1 MKKNLVFILLT
12 LAALASCA
20 SSAFAIGTPV
30 AVFTKFDEVKFR
42 AQVAANPASVWDS
55 TVTSRVGAGGASSVL
70 DTTVAISTEGW
81 VIPINQ
87 ALSDTSGVFCTLIV
101 HDATAAGDC
110 ESGADS
116 LAVAMQVS
124 ADGTTWTT
132 LAAVAA
138 QAAPTTNPITSRNNQ
153 TIVNG
158 TFHDR
163 LSMNGAAL
171 AAGAPI
177 WMFKFKM
184 RSVTPLDGS
193 DVANAYQFPFIRFVL
208 SFHDAK
214 GYIVQAKVFH
224 QMAVNP

>member
-1 MKKNLVFILLT
+1 MKNRILI
-12 LAALASCA
+12 AALAA
-20 SSAFAIGTPV
+20 FTLFAGSAWAIGTPV
-30 AVFTKFDEVKFR
+30 SVFTKFDDVKFR
-42 AQVAANPASVWDS
+42 AQVAANPASIWDS
-55 TVTSRVGAGGASSVL
+55 TVTSRVGAAGASSVL

-87 ALSDTSGVFCTLIV
+87 AINDTSGVFCTLIV

-124 ADGTTWTT
+124 ADGVTWTT

-153 TIVNG
+153 TIASG

-171 AAGAPI
+171 AAGQPI
-177 WMFKFKM
+177 WAFKFKM

-193 DVANAYQFPFIRFVL
+193 NVAEAYQFPYIRFVL